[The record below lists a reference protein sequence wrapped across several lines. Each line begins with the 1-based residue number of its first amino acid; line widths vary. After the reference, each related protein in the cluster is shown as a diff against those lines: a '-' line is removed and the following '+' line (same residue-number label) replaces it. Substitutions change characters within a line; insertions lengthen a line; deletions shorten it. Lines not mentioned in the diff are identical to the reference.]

1 MSHDEVQ
8 DIMQKS
14 DIFLFTSVA
23 EGTPHVVLEAI
34 SNNLPV
40 VCFDTCGQGDA
51 VNDKVGRKIP
61 LSFPCQSVSDFAKLL
76 NELEDNRSLL
86 KQLSENCK
94 ERQQELSWEEKAK
107 TMMEW
112 YEKILR
118 K

>member
-1 MSHDEVQ
+1 
-8 DIMQKS
+8 MQRS
-14 DIFLFTSVA
+14 DVFFFTSVA

-34 SNNLPV
+34 GNNLPV

-61 LSFPCQSVSDFAKLL
+61 LSKPMQSVHDFAKVLKD
-76 NELEDNRSLL
+76 LEQNRDLL
-86 KQLSENCK
+86 KQMSENCK
-94 ERQQELSWEEKAK
+94 QRQMELSWEEKTK
-107 TMMEW
+107 TMVEW